1 MKEIKHQLWTYLTLL
16 FKKWV
21 LWLFVVFSL
30 IGLIADIVFPKLSLP
45 LLLYGGLGLIGLL
58 WASFQVYRE
67 LVAQMP
73 EHLQALQ
80 LKPELALEL
89 VEGNEYTYLLL
100 DLESS
105 SRYLMQRVE
114 SRAEPESDDSKDKEY
129 ALPDALI
136 VLHVRISNTGSIGVD
151 VLSVDATYEEYKK
164 PWNIML
170 PEPEDVDGQ
179 AIVFPVR
186 LDPGGIMLCD
196 LRSNAKPKS
205 YYNDAQFA
213 ARLSGVQQESPN
225 PLKTTITVEAMD
237 PAGSIASFELVCEVA
252 TRPLKD
258 LYITLWQEENRSDLL
273 RLAHADEHIPASQ
286 PWGANTNHEEQ
297 GSL

>member
-1 MKEIKHQLWTYLTLL
+1 MKKIKHQLWTYLTLL

-105 SRYLMQRVE
+105 SRYRVQRLM
-114 SRAEPESDDSKDKEY
+114 SRLEPESDDSKDKEY

-170 PEPEDVDGQ
+170 PEPVDADGQ

-237 PAGSIASFELVCEVA
+237 PAGSISSFELVCEVA

-258 LYITLWQEENRSDLL
+258 LYITLWQEKNRSDLL

-297 GSL
+297 

>member
-1 MKEIKHQLWTYLTLL
+1 MKKIKHQLWTFLTLL
-16 FKKWV
+16 SKKWV
-21 LWLFVVFSL
+21 LWLFVAFDL
-30 IGLIADIVFPKLSLP
+30 IGLIADIIFPQLVIPLP
-45 LLLYGGLGLIGLL
+45 VYWGLALIGLL
-58 WASFQVYRE
+58 WASFQVYCE
-67 LVAQMP
+67 LDALMP

-100 DLESS
+100 DLKSS
-105 SRYLMQRVE
+105 SRYLVQRLT
-114 SRAEPESDDSKDKEY
+114 SRLETESDDSKDKEY

-136 VLHVRISNTGSIGVD
+136 VLHVRISNTCSIGVD
-151 VLSVDATYEEYKK
+151 VLSVDATYEKYKN

-170 PEPEDVDGQ
+170 PEPVDADGQ

-186 LDPGGIMLCD
+186 LDPGDIMLCD
-196 LRSNAKPKS
+196 LRSNATPTS

-225 PLKTTITVEAMD
+225 PLKSTITVEAMD
-237 PAGSIASFELVCEVA
+237 PAGSISSFELVCEVA

-258 LYITLWQEENRSDLL
+258 LYITLWQEKNLSDLL

-297 GSL
+297 

>member
-1 MKEIKHQLWTYLTLL
+1 MKKIKHQLWTYLTLL

-45 LLLYGGLGLIGLL
+45 LLLYGGLGFIGLL
-58 WASFQVYRE
+58 WASFQVYCE

-73 EHLQALQ
+73 DHLQALQ

-89 VEGNEYTYLLL
+89 VEGNEYTHSLL
-100 DLESS
+100 DLERS
-105 SRYLMQRVE
+105 SRYLVQGLM
-114 SRAEPESDDSKDKEY
+114 SRLGPESDDSKDKEY

-136 VLHVRISNTGSIGVD
+136 VLHVRISNTCSIGVD
-151 VLSVDATYEEYKK
+151 VLSVDATYEEYKN

-170 PEPEDVDGQ
+170 PEPVDADGQ

-186 LDPGGIMLCD
+186 LDPGDIMLCD
-196 LRSNAKPKS
+196 LRSNAKPTS

-237 PAGSIASFELVCEVA
+237 PAGSISSFELVCEVA

-258 LYITLWQEENRSDLL
+258 LYITLWQEKNLSNLL

-286 PWGANTNHEEQ
+286 PWGANSNHEEQ
-297 GSL
+297 